1 MLLTMG
7 SAFGLAGA
15 LLATPL
21 AAIIKA
27 HYETFYLSRFKE
39 DKEMEK
45 RIDDVIY
52 QTKKNRGD

>member
-1 MLLTMG
+1 MLLAMG
-7 SAFGLAGA
+7 SAFGPAGA
-15 LLATPL
+15 LPATPL

-39 DKEMEK
+39 DKEVDK

-52 QTKKNRGD
+52 QTKKSPED